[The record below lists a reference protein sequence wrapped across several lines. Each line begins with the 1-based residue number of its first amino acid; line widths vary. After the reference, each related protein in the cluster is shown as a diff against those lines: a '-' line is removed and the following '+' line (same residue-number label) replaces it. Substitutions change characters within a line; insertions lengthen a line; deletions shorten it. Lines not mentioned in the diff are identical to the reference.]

1 VTRDQHESAAD
12 WIALAALAVGCW
24 ACFAVFSSCVPWGN
38 YRAVP
43 TVGVGYD
50 PATGNEYLSGG
61 VTLAP
66 GLHLDAETRA
76 ILGGSRGA
84 PADAE
89 RVTALTGEVEKERAA
104 AVNLRAQVA
113 HLEADLATRTTERDE
128 ALTAEAGKA
137 KRVGELEVELA
148 EAQDWARYVDG
159 WIERFGFWGT
169 LLMVIALG
177 IFGVLG
183 LRAWARKRG
192 PKKK

>member
-1 VTRDQHESAAD
+1 MTN
-12 WIALAALAVGCW
+12 
-24 ACFAVFSSCVPWGN
+24 P
-38 YRAVP
+38 RAP
-43 TVGVGYD
+43 SIGVGYD
-50 PATGNEYLSGG
+50 PSTGKEYLTGG
-61 VTLAP
+61 MTLAP
-66 GLHLDAETRA
+66 GLHLDPETKE
-76 ILGGSRGA
+76 ILRPTRSASDGGSK
-84 PADAE
+84 DAE
-89 RVTALTGEVEKERAA
+89 RITALTGEVEKERAA

-113 HLEADLATRTTERDE
+113 HLAADLATRTTERDE

-137 KRVGELEVELA
+137 TRVGELEVELA